1 MGEPASLHVAQGTTT
16 SCNCPT
22 DSTDRGQ
29 RFEVRALD
37 DAGAWFVVGWTDCVL
52 GGSLAAL
59 VDVHPLWH
67 SALVVDRRRAQ
78 RRENPAA

>member
-1 MGEPASLHVAQGTTT
+1 MGEPALLVARETTT

-29 RFEVRALD
+29 RFEVRARD
-37 DAGAWFVVGWTDCVL
+37 DAGAWFVVGWTDCVI

-59 VDVHPLWH
+59 VDAHPTWH

-78 RRENPAA
+78 RVERIAR